1 MVSTNWSHV
10 TDAPQFVTDES
21 SRYATEDAL
30 DTDASSSSPAGD
42 FRSKTRKGPLRVR
55 FSFDGGDIR
64 SQGCGSVFNHGAD
77 NGAYTAEPR
86 AQNLGFDAN
95 GQPCVL
101 GVPGDGSGG
110 LPSASSSSSSGPP
123 AYGSLHHHQAG
134 SELFHQSS
142 ANGFRHSRQSEGSD
156 VNFPGGLRLH
166 PESLYPRLDRFPR
179 KRASEGSNP
188 LPAWERQQT
197 KSRNSESL
205 SSLPQSVE
213 DDVSTTTSGSYSID
227 FDDVLNASLEC

>member
-1 MVSTNWSHV
+1 MEVAGFLV
-10 TDAPQFVTDES
+10 PLLLP
-21 SRYATEDAL
+21 R
-30 DTDASSSSPAGD
+30 PARRHTGL
-42 FRSKTRKGPLRVR
+42 SII
-55 FSFDGGDIR
+55 IR
-64 SQGCGSVFNHGAD
+64 
-77 NGAYTAEPR
+77 
-86 AQNLGFDAN
+86 
-95 GQPCVL
+95 
-101 GVPGDGSGG
+101 
-110 LPSASSSSSSGPP
+110 
-123 AYGSLHHHQAG
+123 AG

-166 PESLYPRLDRFPR
+166 PGKPLPPDLTAFQGNG
-179 KRASEGSNP
+179 RARARTP